1 MRAERRASCTS
12 IAVTMCASTSAVK
25 KRTCADLHSAMALSR
40 PVSSCAALASAPNN
54 ELREAAASTRP
65 LCRRWACA
73 RNPTLLLS
81 SATCCFSSA
90 MLCLPPL
97 RRVRSN
103 AVIVW
108 ICRALLDAASSDAF
122 KKKMA
127 RCESAASSD
136 AFSSAEITRVRAIAA
151 TAFRFFP
158 KTPSVTL
165 ISVSRSDMSACA
177 TVAEPPACA
186 GPASTL
192 PRRRESRRDSL
203 RGPAGEVRFSELG
216 SCSSGGSRSGSL
228 LSSTSA
234 SRTRR
239 VTQRFS
245 SAISMASS
253 SALSEPT
260 RSAVRRRA
268 TRRR

>member
-108 ICRALLDAASSDAF
+108 ICRALLD
-122 KKKMA
+122 
-127 RCESAASSD
+127 AASSD